1 MENEKVYF
9 YEIIT
14 NEINLGT
21 MFAERRPDMAL
32 PKNFLWGGAV
42 AAHQLEGGWNE
53 GGKGPNVCDVL
64 TQGAHG
70 VLRRITDEVLPGE
83 IYPNHEA
90 VDFYHHYKEDIALFA
105 EMGFKC
111 FRTSIA
117 WTRIFPMGDEAEP
130 NEEGLQ
136 FYDDMFDELLK
147 YGIEPV
153 ITLSHFE
160 MPLHLAKEYGGWM
173 NRKVIDFFVKFA
185 TVCFERYKDKVKYW
199 MTFNEI
205 NNQMNYKNDIFG
217 WTNSGVRFSQYENP
231 EEAMYQCAHH
241 ELVASAL
248 AVKIG
253 HEINTDFQIGC
264 MISMV
269 PIYPYSCRP
278 ADMVLSVQEMHMRYF
293 FSDIHCRGHYPS
305 YAKKMFER
313 KGFNIKMEA
322 EDEKILSEG
331 TVDYVGFSYYM
342 TNVVD
347 SQTTIDVSKL
357 VEASS
362 PHTVANPYAQ
372 ATKWG
377 WTIDP
382 EGLRYA
388 LNILYER
395 YEKPLFIVENGFG
408 AIDEKNPDGTCDDP
422 GRIAYLRAHI
432 EELKKAV
439 EEDGVDLMG
448 YTPWGCIDLVS
459 FTTGELRK
467 RYGFIYVDKNDDG
480 TGTLERSKKA
490 SFDWYKEVIASN
502 GENL

>member
-1 MENEKVYF
+1 MS
-9 YEIIT
+9 
-14 NEINLGT
+14 
-21 MFAERRPDMAL
+21 L
-32 PKNFLWGGAV
+32 PENFLWGGAV
-42 AAHQLEGGWNE
+42 AAHQLEGGWNC

-64 TQGAHG
+64 TAGAHG
-70 VLRRITDEVLPGE
+70 VPRRITDGVLEGE
-83 IYPNHEA
+83 CYPNHEA
-90 VDFYHHYKEDIALFA
+90 IDFYHNYKSDIALFA
-105 EMGFKC
+105 QMGFKC

-117 WTRIFPMGDEAEP
+117 WTRIFPKGDEAQP

-147 YGIEPV
+147 NGIEPV

-160 MPLHLAKEYGGWM
+160 MPLHLAKAYGGWM

-185 TVCFERYKDKVKYW
+185 QTCFRRYKGKVKYW

-217 WTNSGVRFSQYENP
+217 WTNSGVRFSQYEKP
-231 EEAMYQCAHH
+231 EQAMYQSAHN

-248 AVKIG
+248 AVKLG
-253 HEINTDFQIGC
+253 HEINPDFKIGC
-264 MISMV
+264 MISMI

-293 FSDIHCRGHYPS
+293 FSDIHCRGHYPN
-305 YAKKMFER
+305 YAKKLLER
-313 KGFNIKMEA
+313 KGYQIEMGEN
-322 EDEKILSEG
+322 DEQILAEG
-331 TVDYVGFSYYM
+331 TVDYIGFSYYM
-342 TNVVD
+342 SNVVN
-347 SQTTIDVSKL
+347 SQSFVDVSEK

-362 PHTVANPYAQ
+362 PYTVENPYAR
-372 ATKWG
+372 ATGWG

-408 AIDEKNPDGTCDDP
+408 AIDELNPDGTCEDP
-422 GRIAYLRAHI
+422 ARISYLRAHI
-432 EELKKAV
+432 EEMKKAV
-439 EEDGVDLMG
+439 EEDGVELMG

-480 TGTLERSKKA
+480 TGSGKRYKKQ
-490 SFDWYKEVIASN
+490 SFDWYQKVIATN
-502 GENL
+502 GEDLR